1 MNKKIKLIK
10 IKKHIATYEQKHI
23 ATYTYTLDIYDQKTI
38 KLIKKQSRGGGSHS
52 GGG

>member
-1 MNKKIKLIK
+1 MNKNIYP
-10 IKKHIATYEQKHI
+10 H
-23 ATYTYTLDIYDQKTI
+23 TYTYTLYIYDQKTI